1 MSHELTKEIEHVLQL
16 QHSARCLD
24 DKEDFEAIMLTIT
37 AVIEEW
43 ISERCPG
50 CR

>member
-1 MSHELTKEIEHVLQL
+1 MRHELTKEIEHVLQL

-24 DKEDFEAIMLTIT
+24 DKEDFEAIMQTI
-37 AVIEEW
+37 AVVIEEW
-43 ISERCPG
+43 TSRRCAG